1 MEGWMDQS
9 STEKWWGA
17 WGFQRRASVFAAKG
31 IWYRISGQAI
41 LYLSALPSERVL
53 HSTGSLL
60 RAADAS
66 GEEVEKFRI
75 SSSTNGGMRR
85 TFRFWGSDSG
95 YGICWKDSC
104 SPLAFSPP
112 RKGHAWIPGVVLVRT
127 LQKRCTEPG
136 VGDRCI
142 SDASETREVL
152 DRNLAIHRCKQ
163 SLAQASWYWFVCLE
177 NVMDAWWE
185 ISELKEIST
194 VPKVY
199 VVLWDSIDR
208 LITYGPS
215 KLIFP
220 GVLSFYI
227 F

>member
-112 RKGHAWIPGVVLVRT
+112 RKGHAWIPGVVLVRAQ
-127 LQKRCTEPG
+127 QKCKAEWQSSSFRSLDGVRCFLYNASDHPG
-136 VGDRCI
+136 FGSKYLVGWILSMKFVLCM
-142 SDASETREVL
+142 EVL
-152 DRNLAIHRCKQ
+152 VLN
-163 SLAQASWYWFVCLE
+163 
-177 NVMDAWWE
+177 NVSVAM
-185 ISELKEIST
+185 
-194 VPKVY
+194 
-199 VVLWDSIDR
+199 
-208 LITYGPS
+208 
-215 KLIFP
+215 
-220 GVLSFYI
+220 
-227 F
+227 